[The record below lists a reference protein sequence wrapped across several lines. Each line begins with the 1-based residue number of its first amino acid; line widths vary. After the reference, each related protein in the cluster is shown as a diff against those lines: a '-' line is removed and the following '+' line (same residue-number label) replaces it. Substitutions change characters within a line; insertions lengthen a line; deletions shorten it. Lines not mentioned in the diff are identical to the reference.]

1 MNATGLRTLTASSPF
16 ARCDNDHNAE
26 TSGLIEAQGSYRV
39 RLASSEADRLAAFRL
54 RFLVFNL
61 ELDEG
66 LMRPTRPATTPT
78 TSTRSVTTSSSNI
91 QAQARSLGPTG
102 YRPAWWLP
110 PMLVTTANVN
120 STSHPTSA

>member
-1 MNATGLRTLTASSPF
+1 MNATGLRTLTASSPA

-39 RLASSEADRLAAFRL
+39 RLASSEADRLAVFRL

-66 LMRPTRPATTPT
+66 LDAAH
-78 TSTRSVTTSSSNI
+78 V
-91 QAQARSLGPTG
+91 TG
-102 YRPAWWLP
+102 YDTDHFDAVCDHLIVEHPYSGKIVGTYRLQTGVVAS
-110 PMLVTTANVN
+110 ANVGYL
-120 STSHPTSA
+120 SLIHI